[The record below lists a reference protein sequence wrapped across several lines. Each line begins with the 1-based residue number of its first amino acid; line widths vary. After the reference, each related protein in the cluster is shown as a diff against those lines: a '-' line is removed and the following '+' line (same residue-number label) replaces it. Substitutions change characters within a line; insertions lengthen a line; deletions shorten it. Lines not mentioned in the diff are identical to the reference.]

1 MRIKKLYIVG
11 MAYGMLTTLDP
22 VYGLY
27 TSFFPVIIYF
37 FFGTSRHISI
47 GRRKLTF
54 WSGKISLACIGIIYK
69 INIYVDT
76 CIIHVVNTC
85 IYIINVKT
93 IEIMMFS

>member
-1 MRIKKLYIVG
+1 

-47 GRRKLTF
+47 GRRKLIG
-54 WSGKISLACIGIIYK
+54 WSGKIRCAYIGKVYK
-69 INIYVDT
+69 INIYVD
-76 CIIHVVNTC
+76 IIVNTC
-85 IYIINVKT
+85 IYIVTVTVK
-93 IEIMMFS
+93 IIKFMIFS

>member
-1 MRIKKLYIVG
+1 

-54 WSGKISLACIGIIYK
+54 WRGKIRHAYIGKVYKIIY
-69 INIYVDT
+69 VE
-76 CIIHVVNTC
+76 IIVNTY
-85 IYIINVKT
+85 IYIVTVNI
-93 IEIMMFS
+93 IEIMTFS